1 MALEQDIE
9 VMSVQPILGLL
20 PREGLRLLAFAAE
33 TRILRT
39 GDVLFRKGDVAD
51 GGYLVITGSIALDPR
66 DDGSPAAEI
75 ATPGFLLGETALFA
89 DVARPATAVARETT
103 TVMKFARS
111 VMSRVLGE
119 FPEAAAVMHRALCQ
133 RMMALSDDLAQVR
146 HQITAAGD

>member
-33 TRILRT
+33 TRFLRT
-39 GDVLFRKGDVAD
+39 GDVLFRKGDLAD
-51 GGYLVITGSIALDPR
+51 GAYLVITGSIALDPR
-66 DDGSPAAEI
+66 DDGSPADQI

-89 DVARPATAVARETT
+89 EVGRPATAVARETT
-103 TVMKFARS
+103 TVMKIARS
-111 VMSRVLGE
+111 VMNRVLGE
-119 FPEAAAVMHRALCQ
+119 FPETAAVLHRAISE
-133 RMMALSDDLAQVR
+133 RVMALSDDLARVR